1 MEDAMENRTKPSPSP
16 RPLPRGEGEH
26 ANASSRFGECR
37 LRSHAPKL
45 GATAARPSPT
55 RPNALAHS
63 ALPDEP
69 SGSPSPL
76 GRGRGEGEG
85 ISLSFTAFFSA
96 VGSGLNSSENSE
108 EPTGISLVD
117 DAKASSSFGEQPASA
132 ARGVLL
138 EVRGDEANFNPRHTT
153 TPGTVKP
160 RESPSLV
167 IWETDASNQ
176 DSTC

>member
-55 RPNALAHS
+55 RPNASAQS

-69 SGSPSPL
+69 SGSPL
-76 GRGRGEGEG
+76 TGGEGGVRGKELACRLR
-85 ISLSFTAFFSA
+85 LSFSA
-96 VGSGLNSSENSE
+96 VGSGVNSTENIG
-108 EPTGISLVD
+108 EPLSMMRFLICKVFPT
-117 DAKASSSFGEQPASA
+117 SA
-132 ARGVLL
+132 TADLTR
-138 EVRGDEANFNPRHTT
+138 AN
-153 TPGTVKP
+153 
-160 RESPSLV
+160 
-167 IWETDASNQ
+167 
-176 DSTC
+176 